1 MPKRKSISEA
11 AAGKLISAI
20 QKKWGSELGD
30 PVADESEY
38 VMGLSHGLL
47 QARTAKVMKGIL
59 DGKSIREY
67 LGVDW
72 VDNHA
77 SVLGSIEQL
86 ELAIANE
93 IA

>member
-1 MPKRKSISEA
+1 VPKIKSISEA

-20 QKKWGSELGD
+20 QKEWGSELGE

-38 VMGLSHGLL
+38 VMGLAHELL

-72 VDNHA
+72 VDSHA
-77 SVLGSIEQL
+77 SVLGFIEQL
-86 ELAIANE
+86 ELAMANE
-93 IA
+93 SA